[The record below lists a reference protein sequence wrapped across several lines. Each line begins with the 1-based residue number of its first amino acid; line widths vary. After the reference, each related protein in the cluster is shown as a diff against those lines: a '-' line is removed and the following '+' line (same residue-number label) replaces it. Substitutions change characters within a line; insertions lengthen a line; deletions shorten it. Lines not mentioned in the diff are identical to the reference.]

1 MVGEPSIST
10 SGSCETS
17 HAPPAPRSACI
28 DRYEEAL
35 TPAALP
41 PAALCLAGG
50 APPNSATAPA
60 PAPAAV
66 ATSPPV
72 SRSALSDALVQNGLA
87 AVRTGSALSPSP
99 PPSPARSSGGLS
111 PEASGTP
118 RSALTAAL
126 RQAGLAGATPL
137 ATG

>member
-1 MVGEPSIST
+1 MAAFS
-10 SGSCETS
+10 
-17 HAPPAPRSACI
+17 PPAEMLLRTQAWDQVI
-28 DRYEEAL
+28 ERAL
-35 TPAALP
+35 Q
-41 PAALCLAGG
+41 GG